1 MDHEEAAGRGAV
13 EKYLLD
19 ELAPLERDEFEAHF
33 FDCRE
38 CAADLRTTAVFL
50 DAAVREL
57 ARGVPAKPAPNGVPA
72 KPAPKAGRKSWFAF
86 LWRPAF
92 LSPAVAF
99 LLLIIVY
106 QNVVTYPR
114 LAGERVPLE
123 HPEILPSIS
132 LVGANSRGGP
142 IPSVTVTPAGS
153 VLLSVDIPTAEQFSS
168 YSCVLLA
175 PSGAVVW
182 RVPISAEQAKDTV
195 YIRTPALPR
204 ENGDYGV
211 IVQGYAN
218 PDRGEP
224 ADLARYRFTLHVSN
238 RPQSQ

>member
-1 MDHEEAAGRGAV
+1 MDHEEATGRGAV

-19 ELAPLERDEFEAHF
+19 ELAPLERDEFEEHF
-33 FDCRE
+33 FGCQE
-38 CAADLRTTAVFL
+38 CAADLRTTAAFL
-50 DAAVREL
+50 DTAAREL
-57 ARGVPAKPAPNGVPA
+57 ERGAPA
-72 KPAPKAGRKSWFAF
+72 KPAPKVGSKSWFAF

-92 LSPAVAF
+92 VSPAVAF

-106 QNVVTYPR
+106 QNVVMYPR
-114 LAGERVPLE
+114 LAGERAQLE

-132 LVGANSRGGP
+132 LVGANSRGGS

-168 YSCVLLA
+168 YSCALVA

-182 RVPISAEQAKDTV
+182 RVPISAEQARDTI
-195 YIRTPALPR
+195 YIRTPAGSR
-204 ENGDYGV
+204 SSGDYAV

-218 PDRGEP
+218 RDRGEP

-238 RPQSQ
+238 GPQSQ